1 MYHILYAAVFA
12 LYRKIN
18 HLVENFYNKIRT
30 LIYGIKTPQKTAH
43 LNQHFKMAN
52 KEYKNSNTFICRKKI
67 MPQICRWLFL
77 L

>member
-1 MYHILYAAVFA
+1 MHHILYAAVFA

-18 HLVENFYNKIRT
+18 HIVGNFYNKIRT

-43 LNQHFKMAN
+43 LNQLFKMAN
-52 KEYKNSNTFICRKKI
+52 KEYKNSDTFICRKKI
-67 MPQICRWLFL
+67 VSIISVWLFL